1 MENNA
6 FVRIDS
12 YGRMFVTVAD
22 GTFIVLVDTLNQTD
36 VQKLNLN
43 ETNFPL
49 PYPSVVHKL
58 LHNEKEVGIFAYAKD
73 AEKIRTTHF
82 TNDEYENTS
91 VVACDLFKSIDAF
104 TKAQGEQLL
113 YSARN
118 KLTRAEMEALKNA
131 VKQGKL

>member
-6 FVRIDS
+6 FVRIDK
-12 YGRMFVTVAD
+12 YNRMFVTVAG
-22 GTFIVLVDTLNQTD
+22 GTFVVPIGTLNKVD

-49 PYPSVVHKL
+49 PAPTIVYKL
-58 LHNEKEVGIFAYAKD
+58 THNGEEVGIFVYAKD

-82 TNDEYENTS
+82 TTAEYENTS
-91 VVACDLFKSIDAF
+91 VVACDLFSSIDAF
-104 TKAQGEQLL
+104 TKAQGEQIL

-118 KLTRAEMEALKNA
+118 KLTRAEIEAITNA
-131 VKQGKL
+131 IKQGTL